1 MLRLVQQSEVLNIL
15 KPYLDDVGRRDIP
28 VGLWQSIDVL
38 VEGLLPGGADPV
50 IHFDDHYMYSTAD
63 LVTAVQ
69 GGLAALGVAYP
80 DSVVRPVVF
89 FLPGT
94 DPSNALLMPILAHEV
109 GHTAVEQNSLGSKA
123 FKRVD
128 AVRLNTLFD
137 DCLQAAGNPPPG
149 PWQVQLFRW
158 MDELLCDALAT
169 VLTGPSLL
177 FASATFL
184 PAPDPG
190 TLGSHPFPADRLRI
204 SVQQLKA
211 LGWSKVLQ
219 ESIPKTLAWLE
230 SLKAPPPTDDR
241 ERFLR
246 GAVDIIEPALFE
258 VAKSHAKQTLTPADF
273 GAVSGDLVTMIQA
286 NIPPAQ
292 VKGRH
297 VDPWAITLAAWI
309 YQFSAL
315 GDTPKSL
322 AVAVADRKFNAF
334 VHKSIEMAGITRLWE
349 SA

>member
-1 MLRLVQQSEVLNIL
+1 
-15 KPYLDDVGRRDIP
+15 
-28 VGLWQSIDVL
+28 
-38 VEGLLPGGADPV
+38 
-50 IHFDDHYMYSTAD
+50 
-63 LVTAVQ
+63 
-69 GGLAALGVAYP
+69 
-80 DSVVRPVVF
+80 
-89 FLPGT
+89 
-94 DPSNALLMPILAHEV
+94 
-109 GHTAVEQNSLGSKA
+109 
-123 FKRVD
+123 
-128 AVRLNTLFD
+128 
-137 DCLQAAGNPPPG
+137 
-149 PWQVQLFRW
+149 
-158 MDELLCDALAT
+158 
-169 VLTGPSLL
+169 
-177 FASATFL
+177 
-184 PAPDPG
+184 
-190 TLGSHPFPADRLRI
+190 LRI